1 MRTCFLLL
9 LAPFVLLLP
18 GVAADNKAAAGWS
31 QVQGLGPHTLV
42 HIKGDKQSAVCFLH
56 SVEDQQLTCG
66 RSEAIGSPVIV
77 FLRSDIKTIKL
88 SRKSVGTRIDAGPMD
103 NLFDGALI
111 YQR

>member
-9 LAPFVLLLP
+9 LAPFVLMRP
-18 GVAADNKAAAGWS
+18 GAAADNKAASGWS

-42 HIKGDKQSAVCFLH
+42 HIRGDKQSAVCFVH

-77 FLRSDIKTIKL
+77 FPRSEIKSIKL
-88 SRKSVGTRIDAGPMD
+88 SRKSVATGVKAGPVD